1 MDKLSVVEKKRLW
14 DILPGESTDDFKR
27 FECFRRLPA
36 KRSLLAAYTAY
47 LVLTRGQEEVDR
59 RKAANLYALTCAPPN
74 WPVIMGDYQWIERAE
89 AWDMHQHQLDITV
102 EQEVIDQCR
111 DLRREAL
118 HSLLTT
124 SITALANFDSDTATL
139 SQIAQAVKVAVSQL
153 RIEYGDTDQFQLE
166 SLLAFLDANTRQAI
180 VLALRTT
187 PVPSPALAPP
197 TDTTDTTDT
206 D

>member
-1 MDKLSVVEKKRLW
+1 MDELTVVEKSRSW
-14 DILPGESTDDFKR
+14 DILADETTDDFKR
-27 FECFRRLPA
+27 FDCYRRLPG
-36 KRSLLAAYTAY
+36 KRSLLAAYVAY
-47 LVLTRGQEEVDR
+47 LVLTRGQAEVDR
-59 RKAANLYALTCAPPN
+59 RRSAHQYSITCAPPN
-74 WPVIMGDYQWIERAE
+74 WPIIAEDHRWLERAT

-118 HSLLTT
+118 HKLLTT
-124 SITALANFDSDTATL
+124 SITALDGFEKDTATL

-153 RIEYGDTDQFQLE
+153 RIEYGETEQFQLE

-187 PVPSPALAPP
+187 PLTLPPPADPI
-197 TDTTDTTDT
+197 DIIDT